1 MKLPP
6 NKLYVVVD
14 ASLSKSQQAV
24 QASHG
29 VAEYMLSQSFMG
41 KYRSDG
47 WWNETLILLKD
58 RDLDKYLP
66 DCDSY
71 WREPDLDNMVT
82 AVAFYT
88 DKFSW
93 DIPLL

>member
-6 NKLYVVVD
+6 KKLYVVVD

-29 VAEYMLSQSFMG
+29 VAQYVIDEDIHPSKDRWLNS
-41 KYRSDG
+41 
-47 WWNETLILLKD
+47 TLVLLKD
-58 RDLDKYLP
+58 RDLDKYLSS
-66 DCDSY
+66 CDSY
-71 WREPDLDNMVT
+71 WREPDLDNRVT
-82 AVAFYT
+82 AVAFF
-88 DKFSW
+88 KHSFPW